1 MEWVAGIVSVR
12 ECDAAVDA
20 RLGAARQR
28 LVACGGL
35 RMGTDTVTDTEKTE
49 AVGDV
54 MTRTN
59 KAQLTGDMAL
69 GDVGEIWADLCS
81 VS

>member
-1 MEWVAGIVSVR
+1 
-12 ECDAAVDA
+12 
-20 RLGAARQR
+20 
-28 LVACGGL
+28 
-35 RMGTDTVTDTEKTE
+35 MGTDTVTDTEKTE

-54 MTRTN
+54 TTRTN
-59 KAQLTGDMAL
+59 KAQLTGDKAL